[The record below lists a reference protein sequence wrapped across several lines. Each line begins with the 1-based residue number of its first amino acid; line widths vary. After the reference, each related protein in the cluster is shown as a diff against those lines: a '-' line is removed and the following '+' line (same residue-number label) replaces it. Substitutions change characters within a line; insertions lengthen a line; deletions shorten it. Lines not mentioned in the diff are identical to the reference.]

1 MRLICPNCTAQYEID
16 ARAVPAKGRDVQC
29 SACGHVWFQLGTPV
43 QDDAAPDRIET
54 PAPPAPQRLTDPV
67 TPGYRLSIA
76 TSRATRPAAS
86 RFEED
91 PSAPSAAEPPAVT
104 VVRPPVDRDVLA
116 ILREEAERETDARR
130 AEGSLIEQ
138 TEPETLIEAAPESA
152 EPAPAYRPA
161 PPAQT
166 PPAAPERSGFRT
178 GFWLV
183 IGLAVVVLA
192 LYSVTGPLSQSLPG
206 LSPLLDAYASTI
218 DEGRLALNQWL
229 HGAFAWLG
237 IPLGR

>member
-16 ARAVPAKGRDVQC
+16 ARAVPTKGRDVQC

-43 QDDAAPDRIET
+43 QDDAVPGRIET
-54 PAPPAPQRLTDPV
+54 LAPPAPQRLTDPV

-86 RFEED
+86 RLDEE
-91 PSAPSAAEPPAVT
+91 PPAPSAAEPPAVT

-138 TEPETLIEAAPESA
+138 IDPETRIDTALESA
-152 EPAPAYRPA
+152 E
-161 PPAQT
+161 T
-166 PPAAPERSGFRT
+166 PPAAPERAGFRT

-206 LSPLLDAYASTI
+206 LSPLLKAYASAI
-218 DEGRLALNQWL
+218 DEGRLFLNQWL

-237 IPLGR
+237 IPLDP